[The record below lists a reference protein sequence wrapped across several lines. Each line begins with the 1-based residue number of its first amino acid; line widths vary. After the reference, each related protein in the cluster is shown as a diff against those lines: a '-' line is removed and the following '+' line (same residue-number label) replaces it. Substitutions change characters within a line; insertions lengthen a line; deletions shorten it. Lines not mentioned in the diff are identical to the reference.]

1 MVNNMHSIQFH
12 YIYAIFHSTEF
23 ITARSLTAQLLI
35 SMIQIPALPT
45 IDISKKIV
53 TVLITYLE
61 ISI

>member
-23 ITARSLTAQLLI
+23 ITARSLAQLLI
-35 SMIQIPALPT
+35 SMIQIPALPI